1 MPLNKQIIQGVFYV
15 KFKFIVNMSVKE
27 RLTEYLKSKKIS
39 KSAFGRDIGVSSA
52 YIASIRKSIQPD
64 KLQRIA
70 LKYPDLNTEWLLTG
84 EGKMLKSESSPKP
97 HSGANIPFY
106 DIDVTASIT
115 EAFCDTPEIP
125 QYYINFPPLNDCTA
139 AFPVYGESM
148 EPDFYAGE
156 VVLVKEVTNVDSM
169 LWGEPY
175 LVITNA
181 NCDNLRTIKNVYLS
195 DDRQKFI
202 LRATNPRYAGDTIVP
217 RNDVLKIF
225 LVKGKVNR
233 RQL

>member
-1 MPLNKQIIQGVFYV
+1 
-15 KFKFIVNMSVKE
+15 
-27 RLTEYLKSKKIS
+27 
-39 KSAFGRDIGVSSA
+39 
-52 YIASIRKSIQPD
+52 
-64 KLQRIA
+64 
-70 LKYPDLNTEWLLTG
+70 
-84 EGKMLKSESSPKP
+84 MLKSESSSKP

-106 DIDVTASIT
+106 DIDVTASIA

>member
-1 MPLNKQIIQGVFYV
+1 MPILHLSENPYSGQ
-15 KFKFIVNMSVKE
+15 
-27 RLTEYLKSKKIS
+27 T
-39 KSAFGRDIGVSSA
+39 
-52 YIASIRKSIQPD
+52 P
-64 KLQRIA
+64 RIA

>member
-1 MPLNKQIIQGVFYV
+1 
-15 KFKFIVNMSVKE
+15 MSVKD
-27 RLTEYLKSKKIS
+27 RLTQYLDSKNIS

-52 YIASIRKSIQPD
+52 YISSIRKSIQPE
-64 KLQRIA
+64 KIKRIA
-70 LKYPDLNTEWLLTG
+70 LKYPDLNTTWLLTG
-84 EGKMLKSESSPKP
+84 DGEMLIKPEDKIAEKS
-97 HSGANIPFY
+97 GIPFY
-106 DIDVTASIT
+106 DINVTASIA
-115 EAFCDTPEIP
+115 ESFNDIPEMS
-125 QYYINFPPLNDCTA
+125 QYLISYPPLNDCCA

-148 EPDFYAGE
+148 EPDFFAGE
-156 VVLVKEVTNVDSM
+156 VVLVKEITNVDSM

-195 DDRQKFI
+195 EDRCKFI
-202 LRATNPRYAGDTIVP
+202 LRATNPRFSGDTIID

-225 LVKGKVNR
+225 LIKGKINR